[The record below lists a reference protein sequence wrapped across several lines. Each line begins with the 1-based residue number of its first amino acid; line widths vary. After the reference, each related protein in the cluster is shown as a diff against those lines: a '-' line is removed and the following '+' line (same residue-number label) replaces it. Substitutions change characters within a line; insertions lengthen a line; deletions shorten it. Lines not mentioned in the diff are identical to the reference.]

1 MSRVIPY
8 SGKFC
13 LVTTGDSLIFQ
24 KISIFKEEKF
34 LEIRNI
40 IREADVAFNNF
51 ETIIPKDKGYP
62 RHKTDP
68 TAWMRSPK
76 YVVEELKWMGFNLF
90 SLANNHSMDYSEGGL
105 METIK
110 IFEEAGLT
118 HAGTGRNLSDARA
131 PAYLNT
137 EKARVALVACNT
149 RDEDGPAGDPWGPLQ
164 GRPGLNPQRSKRT
177 VFLREPE
184 FNKLTEVSKALCLA
198 GPRDNSMN
206 FLGIRVKLGEEAKL
220 HTDPYKPDFDGNLVS
235 IKEAKKNADLVFVSI
250 HNHDKRS
257 PGVSY
262 FDDKIEYIA
271 EHVETFSRAAVDA
284 GADAVLGHGTH
295 TLNGIEIYEGRPIF
309 YGLGNFISQSY
320 QSHPKPYDYYE
331 ARGLHEQRYPEVTPR
346 QSGSLL
352 SEAEQEQSRLRMTTS
367 VVAKLLYDEG
377 RVKEI
382 LLYPI
387 LLRRDFLQGGRPFLA
402 TGEDAQEIL
411 ERLSRLSSDY
421 GTEIAITDGVGKITA
436 RAILKK

>member
-1 MSRVIPY
+1 MSSINNY
-8 SGKFC
+8 SGKFS
-13 LVTTGDSLIFQ
+13 VAATGDSLIFQ
-24 KISIFKEEKF
+24 KLSIFEEEAF
-34 LEIRNI
+34 LQVRDI
-40 IREADVAFNNF
+40 IKDSDVAFNNF
-51 ETIIPKDKGYP
+51 ETITPKEKGYP

-68 TAWMRSPK
+68 TAWMRSPE
-76 YVVEELKWMGFNLF
+76 YVVEELKWMGFNLI

-105 METIK
+105 LETIRA
-110 IFEEAGLT
+110 FDEAGLT

-137 EKARVALVACNT
+137 KKARVALVACNT

-177 VFLREPE
+177 VLLREPE
-184 FNKLTEVSKALCLA
+184 FNKLAEVSKALGLA
-198 GPRDNSMN
+198 GPRDNSLN
-206 FLGIRVKLGEEAKL
+206 FLGVRVKLGEEAKL
-220 HTDPYKPDFDGNLVS
+220 HTEPYKPDFDGNLAS
-235 IKEAKKNADLVFVSI
+235 IKDARKNADFVFVSI

-257 PGVSY
+257 PGVAY
-262 FDDKIEYIA
+262 FDDNLEYIA

-320 QSHPKPYDYYE
+320 QSNPKPYDYYE
-331 ARGLHEQRYPEVTPR
+331 ARGLHEQRYPEVPPR
-346 QSGSLL
+346 RSGSLL
-352 SEAEQEQSRLRMTTS
+352 SEAEQERNRLRMTTG
-367 VVAKLLYDEG
+367 VVAKLLYDGG

-387 LLRRDFLQGGRPFLA
+387 LLRKDFLQGGRPFLA

-421 GTEIAITDGVGKITA
+421 GTEIAITDGVGKIT
-436 RAILKK
+436 I

>member
-1 MSRVIPY
+1 MTMSSINNY
-8 SGKFC
+8 SGKFS
-13 LVTTGDSLIFQ
+13 VAATGDSLIFQ
-24 KISIFKEEKF
+24 KLSIFEEEAF
-34 LEIRNI
+34 LQVRDI
-40 IREADVAFNNF
+40 IKDSNVAFNNF
-51 ETIIPKDKGYP
+51 ETITPKEKGYP

-68 TAWMRSPK
+68 TAWMRSPE
-76 YVVEELKWMGFNLF
+76 YVVEELKWMGFNLI

-105 METIK
+105 LETIRA
-110 IFEEAGLT
+110 FDEAGLT

-184 FNKLTEVSKALCLA
+184 FNKLAEVSKALGLA
-198 GPRDNSMN
+198 RPRDNSLN
-206 FLGIRVKLGEEAKL
+206 FLGVRVKLGEEAKL
-220 HTDPYKPDFDGNLVS
+220 HTEPYKPDFDGNLAS
-235 IKEAKKNADLVFVSI
+235 IKDARKNADFVFVSI

-257 PGVSY
+257 PGVAY
-262 FDDKIEYIA
+262 FDDNLEYIA

-320 QSHPKPYDYYE
+320 QSNPKPYDYYE
-331 ARGLHEQRYPEVTPR
+331 ARGLHEQRYPEIPPR
-346 QSGSLL
+346 RSGSLL
-352 SEAEQEQSRLRMTTS
+352 SKAEQERNRLRMATS
-367 VVAKLLYDEG
+367 VVAKLQYDGG

-387 LLRRDFLQGGRPFLA
+387 LLRKDFLQGGRPFLA
-402 TGEDAQEIL
+402 TGEDAQEVL

-421 GTEIAITDGVGKITA
+421 GTEIVITDGVGKIT
-436 RAILKK
+436 I

>member
-1 MSRVIPY
+1 MTMSGINNY
-8 SGKFC
+8 SGKFS
-13 LVTTGDSLIFQ
+13 VAATGDSLIFQ
-24 KISIFKEEKF
+24 KLSIFEEEAF
-34 LEIRNI
+34 LQVRDI
-40 IREADVAFNNF
+40 IKDSNVAFNNF
-51 ETIIPKDKGYP
+51 ETITPKDKGYP

-68 TAWMRSPK
+68 TAWMRSPE
-76 YVVEELKWMGFNLF
+76 YVVEELKWMGFNLI

-105 METIK
+105 LETIRA
-110 IFEEAGLT
+110 FDEAGLT

-184 FNKLTEVSKALCLA
+184 FNKLAEVSKALGLA
-198 GPRDNSMN
+198 RPRDNSLN
-206 FLGIRVKLGEEAKL
+206 FLGVRVKLGEEAKL
-220 HTDPYKPDFDGNLVS
+220 HTEPYKPDFDGNLAS
-235 IKEAKKNADLVFVSI
+235 IKDARKNADFVFVSI

-257 PGVSY
+257 PGVAY
-262 FDDKIEYIA
+262 FDDNLEYIA

-320 QSHPKPYDYYE
+320 QSNPKPYDYYE
-331 ARGLHEQRYPEVTPR
+331 ARGLHEQRYPEIPPR
-346 QSGSLL
+346 RSGSLL
-352 SEAEQEQSRLRMTTS
+352 SKAEQERNRLRMATS
-367 VVAKLLYDEG
+367 VVAKLQYDGG

-387 LLRRDFLQGGRPFLA
+387 LLRKDFLQGGRPFLA
-402 TGEDAQEIL
+402 TGEDAQEVL

-421 GTEIAITDGVGKITA
+421 GTEIVIADGVGKIT
-436 RAILKK
+436 I